1 MRKDFLHFSPPLI
14 GKEEMAEVIDTLRS
28 DWITTGPKVRPF
40 EEEFAVFIGAP
51 AALAFNSCTAALHVA
66 LAALGIG
73 PGDAVITSPM
83 TFCSSVHVIAHAG
96 ARPILVDVEP
106 DTLNIDPQQVEAVV
120 TQLLRRPKQSEVGR
134 RRSVSPSTPPRT
146 SPPPKEGCLPA
157 RLSSWTR
164 PASGA
169 CTG

>member
-28 DWITTGPKVRPF
+28 DWITTGPKVRRF

-51 AALAFNSCTAALHVA
+51 AALA
-66 LAALGIG
+66 ALGIG
-73 PGDAVITSPM
+73 PGDAVITAPM

-96 ARPILVDVEP
+96 ARPVLVDVEP

-120 TQLLRRPKQSEVGR
+120 TQLLRRPNQLEVGR
-134 RRSVSPSTPPRT
+134 RRSISPSTPPRT